1 MSSGWLIFLIAV
13 GVVAFFVVGMSL
25 TIIFKGHYM
34 ESEIGENRHMKA
46 RGIRCASQQ
55 LARGGGRVARR
66 FLGGRRG
73 VLRRKLLVLHGRFL
87 RRARARRLPVGRL
100 PARSGNRFAP
110 SVVSL
115 SFRRIFL
122 EGAASPCR
130 SFPYLRRHPFFMK
143 LAGRVVGCGARTE
156 SSQRSE
162 SYEDIPADQ
171 TRGRLL
177 KTKRRGRRRTG
188 CSGGKRRGLRA
199 GTAFY
204 RRVVAGAVPASG
216 SLFRKEDF

>member
-73 VLRRKLLVLHGRFL
+73 VLRRKLLVL
-87 RRARARRLPVGRL
+87 
-100 PARSGNRFAP
+100 
-110 SVVSL
+110 
-115 SFRRIFL
+115 
-122 EGAASPCR
+122 
-130 SFPYLRRHPFFMK
+130 Y
-143 LAGRVVGCGARTE
+143 
-156 SSQRSE
+156 
-162 SYEDIPADQ
+162 
-171 TRGRLL
+171 GRLL
-177 KTKRRGRRRTG
+177 RRTR
-188 CSGGKRRGLRA
+188 S
-199 GTAFY
+199 
-204 RRVVAGAVPASG
+204 GAVPG
-216 SLFRKEDF
+216 

>member
-73 VLRRKLLVLHGRFL
+73 VLRRKLLVLYGRLLRRTRSGRF
-87 RRARARRLPVGRL
+87 PVGRRPPGPVRQPFRSVGCFSVL
-100 PARSGNRFAP
+100 SSAVSGGRRQAPPVASVLAPVFVFYEVFRPGRRVWNAAR
-110 SVVSL
+110 
-115 SFRRIFL
+115 
-122 EGAASPCR
+122 AAATHEK
-130 SFPYLRRHPFFMK
+130 LRRHP
-143 LAGRVVGCGARTE
+143 R
-156 SSQRSE
+156 
-162 SYEDIPADQ
+162 
-171 TRGRLL
+171 
-177 KTKRRGRRRTG
+177 
-188 CSGGKRRGLRA
+188 
-199 GTAFY
+199 
-204 RRVVAGAVPASG
+204 
-216 SLFRKEDF
+216 

>member
-73 VLRRKLLVLHGRFL
+73 VLRRKLLVLYGRLLRRTRSGRF
-87 RRARARRLPVGRL
+87 PVGRR
-100 PARSGNRFAP
+100 PARSGSANRSAP
-110 SVVSL
+110 SVAFL
-115 SFRRIFL
+115 SFRRPFL
-122 EGAASPCR
+122 EEGGKLPPVASVLAPVFVFYEVCRPGRRVWNAAR
-130 SFPYLRRHPFFMK
+130 AAATHEKLRRHP
-143 LAGRVVGCGARTE
+143 R
-156 SSQRSE
+156 
-162 SYEDIPADQ
+162 
-171 TRGRLL
+171 
-177 KTKRRGRRRTG
+177 
-188 CSGGKRRGLRA
+188 
-199 GTAFY
+199 
-204 RRVVAGAVPASG
+204 
-216 SLFRKEDF
+216 

>member
-73 VLRRKLLVLHGRFL
+73 VLRRKLLVLYGRLLRRTRSGRF
-87 RRARARRLPVGRL
+87 PVGRR
-100 PARSGNRFAP
+100 PARSGSATVPLRRLLFCPFVGRFW
-110 SVVSL
+110 
-115 SFRRIFL
+115 RK
-122 EGAASPCR
+122 AASSRPVASVLAPVFVFYEVCR
-130 SFPYLRRHPFFMK
+130 PGRRVWNAARAATTHEKLRRHP
-143 LAGRVVGCGARTE
+143 R
-156 SSQRSE
+156 
-162 SYEDIPADQ
+162 
-171 TRGRLL
+171 
-177 KTKRRGRRRTG
+177 
-188 CSGGKRRGLRA
+188 
-199 GTAFY
+199 
-204 RRVVAGAVPASG
+204 
-216 SLFRKEDF
+216 

>member
-73 VLRRKLLVLHGRFL
+73 VLRRKLLVLYGRLLRRTRSGRF
-87 RRARARRLPVGRL
+87 PVGRR
-100 PARSGNRFAP
+100 PARSGSATVPLRRLLFCPFVGRFW
-110 SVVSL
+110 
-115 SFRRIFL
+115 RK
-122 EGAASPCR
+122 AASARPVASVLAPVFVFYEVFR
-130 SFPYLRRHPFFMK
+130 PGRRVWNAARAAATHEKLRRHP
-143 LAGRVVGCGARTE
+143 R
-156 SSQRSE
+156 
-162 SYEDIPADQ
+162 
-171 TRGRLL
+171 
-177 KTKRRGRRRTG
+177 
-188 CSGGKRRGLRA
+188 
-199 GTAFY
+199 
-204 RRVVAGAVPASG
+204 
-216 SLFRKEDF
+216 

>member
-73 VLRRKLLVLHGRFL
+73 VLRRKLLVLYGRLLRRTRSGRF
-87 RRARARRLPVGRL
+87 PVGRR
-100 PARSGNRFAP
+100 PARSGSATVPLRRLLFCPFVGRFW
-110 SVVSL
+110 
-115 SFRRIFL
+115 RK
-122 EGAASPCR
+122 AASSRPVASVLAPVFVFYEVCR
-130 SFPYLRRHPFFMK
+130 PGRRVWNAARTVATHEKLRRHP
-143 LAGRVVGCGARTE
+143 R
-156 SSQRSE
+156 
-162 SYEDIPADQ
+162 
-171 TRGRLL
+171 
-177 KTKRRGRRRTG
+177 
-188 CSGGKRRGLRA
+188 
-199 GTAFY
+199 
-204 RRVVAGAVPASG
+204 
-216 SLFRKEDF
+216 